1 MLANAVTV
9 RIAKRRNLNA
19 LASVAGIVDR
29 KWTTAPASVVLLV
42 RISRLSVLAILVKG
56 AKTNLLS
63 VPATNNLVAMGL
75 GDRPQLEGKQAMAK
89 PTQIEIKKKA
99 ISGLIDLAKAD
110 SGEYWERLAAELSP
124 RAGLD
129 ERSELATQIKA
140 VAIKQVE
147 ALAKPKAVGV
157 LGVSRPRR

>member
-1 MLANAVTV
+1 
-9 RIAKRRNLNA
+9 
-19 LASVAGIVDR
+19 
-29 KWTTAPASVVLLV
+29 
-42 RISRLSVLAILVKG
+42 
-56 AKTNLLS
+56 
-63 VPATNNLVAMGL
+63 
-75 GDRPQLEGKQAMAK
+75 MAK

-129 ERSELATQIKA
+129 ERSELATQIQA

-157 LGVSRPRR
+157 LGVSR

>member
-19 LASVAGIVDR
+19 FASVAGIVDR

-42 RISRLSVLAILVKG
+42 RISRLNVLAILVKS

-75 GDRPQLEGKQAMAK
+75 GDRPQLEVKTAF
-89 PTQIEIKKKA
+89 
-99 ISGLIDLAKAD
+99 
-110 SGEYWERLAAELSP
+110 
-124 RAGLD
+124 
-129 ERSELATQIKA
+129 
-140 VAIKQVE
+140 
-147 ALAKPKAVGV
+147 
-157 LGVSRPRR
+157 